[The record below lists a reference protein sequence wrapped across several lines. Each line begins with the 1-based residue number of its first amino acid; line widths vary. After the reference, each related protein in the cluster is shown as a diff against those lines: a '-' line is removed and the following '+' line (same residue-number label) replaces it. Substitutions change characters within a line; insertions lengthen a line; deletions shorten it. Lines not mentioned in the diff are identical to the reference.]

1 MLQQETQMET
11 KHKSQLQN
19 LKCTSIRNWPV
30 DDRPREKLLKFGEHT
45 LSDAEL
51 IAILIRTG
59 VKGVSAIDVG
69 RGILQKF
76 KTFRQMGHTDISQ
89 WRDIKGLGDTKVCQ
103 IKAAIEI
110 GRRFLTEERK
120 IEGRVKS
127 SREVADLIMPRL
139 RDLKREVFK
148 ILLLDGQNNVSDTIE
163 IEEGTVTQA
172 TPPIREIISK
182 ALQGFAAAIVAVH
195 NHPSGNPYPSEGDK
209 EFTGELARA
218 GEIMQI
224 KVLDHIIIGD
234 NKYFSF
240 ADEGLL

>member
-1 MLQQETQMET
+1 MEPKQKLQGEE
-11 KHKSQLQN
+11 
-19 LKCTSIRNWPV
+19 RDYVAVRDWPI
-30 DDRPREKLLKFGEHT
+30 DDRPREKLLKQGEHT

-59 VKGVSAIDVG
+59 TMGASAVDIG
-69 RGILQKF
+69 RIILQKF

-89 WRDIKGLGDTKVCQ
+89 WREIKGLGNTKICQ

-120 IEGRVKS
+120 TEGPVKS

-139 RDLKREVFK
+139 RDLKKEVFK
-148 ILLLDGQNNVSDTIE
+148 ILLLDGQNNINDIAE
-163 IEEGTVTQA
+163 IDEGTVTQA
-172 TPPIREIISK
+172 TPPIREIMSK

-195 NHPSGNPYPSEGDK
+195 NHPSGNPHPSEGDK
-209 EFTGELARA
+209 EFTKELVSA